1 MLTDDQHILRMR
13 TDRGSALHHVPAVSL
28 ARLQPEHLARAL
40 VLTDLLR
47 GIVLLADGP
56 CNRGDAD
63 AGWRLGGENLLVVAA
78 PQSKVTP
85 KYYFPPK

>member
-1 MLTDDQHILRMR
+1 MLTDDQHILR
-13 TDRGSALHHVPAVSL
+13 TDRGSALHHVPAVGL

-47 GIVLLADGP
+47 GIVLLADSP
-56 CNRGDAD
+56 CNRGGD
-63 AGWRLGGENLLVVAA
+63 AGWRLGGGNLLVVAA

>member
-13 TDRGSALHHVPAVSL
+13 TDRGSALHHVPAVGL

-40 VLTDLLR
+40 VFTDLLR

-63 AGWRLGGENLLVVAA
+63 AGWRLGGGNLLVVAA

>member
-1 MLTDDQHILRMR
+1 MLTDDQDILR
-13 TDRGSALHHVPAVSL
+13 TDRGCALHHVPAVCL

-56 CNRGDAD
+56 CNRGEVVVTL
-63 AGWRLGGENLLVVAA
+63 AGD
-78 PQSKVTP
+78 
-85 KYYFPPK
+85 

>member
-1 MLTDDQHILRMR
+1 MLTDDQHILR
-13 TDRGSALHHVPAVSL
+13 TDRGSALHHVPAVCL

-47 GIVLLADGP
+47 GIVLLADSP
-56 CNRGDAD
+56 CNRGGAD
-63 AGWRLGGENLLVVAA
+63 AGWRLGGGNLLDVAA